1 MDNRVI
7 GAIEEYIFDLP
18 EPARDW
24 PKYEFLKRSHE
35 IWAATEILS
44 IIKRHPHISPYHL
57 VEEFA
62 YKTDGFSGIDHDD
75 RNNSFIFSTAHDVAT
90 DILDILRAMD

>member
-24 PKYEFLKRSHE
+24 PRYEFLKRSHE

-44 IIKRHPHISPYHL
+44 IIKCHPYIPPYRL
-57 VEEFA
+57 VEDFA
-62 YKTDGFSGIDHDD
+62 CKTEKFSSIEHDD